1 MTYIILYI
9 SISFRSKSLLSVKYF
24 GYCILISVFIFYR
37 LGRRHDLSRGK
48 IPSTGGI
55 KTMLDYLV
63 FENNEVFNYF
73 VDIRQIEKV
82 IVTDDETAQFLFR
95 R

>member
-1 MTYIILYI
+1 MYSFLY
-9 SISFRSKSLLSVKYF
+9 S
-24 GYCILISVFIFYR
+24 R
-37 LGRRHDLSRGK
+37 LGHRHDLSRGK
-48 IPSTGGI
+48 IPPTEGI

-73 VDIRQIEKV
+73 VDIKLIEKV
-82 IVTDDETAQFLFR
+82 IVTDDETAQQLFR